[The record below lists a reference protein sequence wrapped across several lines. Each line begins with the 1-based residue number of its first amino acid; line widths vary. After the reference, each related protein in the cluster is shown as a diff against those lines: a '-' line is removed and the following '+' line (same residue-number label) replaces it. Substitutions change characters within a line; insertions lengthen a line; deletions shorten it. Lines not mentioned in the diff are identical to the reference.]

1 MSSSYHNSH
10 GDGSNGSAEYSAY
23 THNIYPHDM
32 TGQLQSHPMTF
43 STSNGSNHGL
53 DDPTPAHDTYSHLL
67 DGSSPHTHYDPS
79 VPVALSGIFDSASY
93 PNEDR
98 KDLVRA
104 QQQQQQQQPAQEE
117 PNLGATASMSNY
129 FGPNSSQLN
138 QSHSQSQ
145 KDMMAQMI
153 CFANAYEFAS
163 PAPATSSCASP
174 NTLALVPDSP
184 SRVQRTPLF
193 SVPTTFIKELAVR
206 PSAQGRSKSHS
217 VAETFGMMG
226 PPPRPLVRSQTMT
239 NSQFGRMSAP
249 ASPQQHSSPNGTSS
263 DSYSASAFVP
273 APVPQQAPQT
283 TIQRPV
289 KQQAQTGA
297 SPQKVDRRPSLPNS
311 LASTFSMNPTRPSSP
326 FDAAS
331 RGLPTVPA
339 QFGPSASGTWTS
351 PYATNGFDMVKI
363 LSRVASRPNPQ
374 LALGPVDLGCS
385 FLVVDARKFDQ
396 PIIYASETFARLT
409 GYSSEET
416 LGRNCRFLQA
426 PDAQVVQGEKRKY
439 TDGNAAY
446 HIRRHIVQGKESQAS
461 MINYCKG
468 GRPFINLITVIPI
481 SWDSDEIAFYVG
493 FQVDLVEQP
502 SAIMDKMKNG
512 SYAIDYRISNIPR
525 EMSAPSTE
533 TISVDHLE
541 ELTGGIHDQP
551 LALASPGISSDPS
564 VSAIAD
570 MMDPSKVLDQVDGRG
585 PAGLANESGRKLFNR
600 MLLENCDDFV
610 HVLSLKGALLYVSP
624 SSKQLLEYE
633 PQALVGKSLGS
644 YCHPSDIV
652 SVLRELKEAGSSQ
665 NASVDLVF
673 RFRRKNSGYTWIEAH
688 GKLHLE
694 QGKGRKCVILVG
706 RVRHV
711 YKMSWSDLERA
722 GGFGK
727 QEYWSKLTT
736 SGMMLY
742 ATPTIG
748 QVLGYRS
755 EDVVGKTL
763 AELSPGEGVAAV
775 MDALAQAAKGVPA
788 TARHRLLNMEGVAID
803 VVTHFY
809 PPRSQTGEESTSAPM
824 FQGSEDS
831 LTVVAQT
838 NSVPSEMAKPAK
850 PSLPSAPSSVARAL
864 ANFSAHGQ
872 RRPSLLVLQPSS
884 GNGSAASSTES
895 STVSSSSS
903 ILSLPSFN
911 MSARGSQDSASTSGT
926 SAGKS
931 TTSFSAIT
939 STYKTLEIN
948 SNLSDNIFDELDSVR
963 GTSWQFEL
971 HQMRLTN
978 KKLREEKEALVVL
991 QSKKRRR
998 EAGQRS
1004 DPGKSAKSEIK
1015 SCLNC
1020 GKTQS
1025 AEWRSG
1031 PTGPKTLCNACG
1043 LRWSKARSQS
1053 VSGSKGNEFSPK
1065 SLQGSPSC
1073 SYPTPDSSGRPS
1085 VSPHGTGFS
1094 TLSAEEV
1101 AKKVKLS
1108 AGNELTVPPV
1118 PSPSLAPTTAAGHQR
1133 PAFNTYHSAYSTG

>member
-1 MSSSYHNSH
+1 MSSSYHSTH
-10 GDGSNGSAEYSAY
+10 GDGLNGAAEYSAY
-23 THNIYPHDM
+23 THNFYTPDM
-32 TGQLQSHPMTF
+32 TGQLQSYPMTF
-43 STSNGSNHGL
+43 STSNSSNPGL
-53 DDPTPAHDTYSHLL
+53 EDPTSPAHDMYSHLL
-67 DGSSPHTHYDPS
+67 DDTSRQTHYDHPMPVSHSHSGMFESTPYTNGDSMGS
-79 VPVALSGIFDSASY
+79 VQ
-93 PNEDR
+93 
-98 KDLVRA
+98 A
-104 QQQQQQQQPAQEE
+104 QQQQTREE
-117 PNLGATASMSNY
+117 HNLGAATTTMSRY
-129 FGPNSSQLN
+129 FGPNNSQ
-138 QSHSQSQ
+138 QTRTPTQSQ
-145 KDMMAQMI
+145 EDMMAQMI
-153 CFANAYEFAS
+153 HFANAYEFAR
-163 PAPATSSCASP
+163 PAPSTASACASP
-174 NTLALVPDSP
+174 STLPVVPESP
-184 SRVQRTPLF
+184 NRMQQTSSF
-193 SVPTTFIKELAVR
+193 SSVPTAFVKAIPVR
-206 PSAQGRSKSHS
+206 PSVQGRSKSHS
-217 VAETFGMMG
+217 VTETFGMMG
-226 PPPRPLVRSQTMT
+226 PPPRPLVRSQTII
-239 NSQFGRMSAP
+239 NSPFGRTSAP
-249 ASPQQHSSPNGTSS
+249 TSPQQHSSPNAP
-263 DSYSASAFVP
+263 SYETYNASAFVVP
-273 APVPQQAPQT
+273 RQVPQLMQPAQQA
-283 TIQRPV
+283 V
-289 KQQAQTGA
+289 QQAQA
-297 SPQKVDRRPSLPNS
+297 VRSPQKSDRRPSLPTPPS
-311 LASTFSMNPTRPSSP
+311 STFSMNPTRPSSP

-331 RGLPTVPA
+331 CGLPTAPA
-339 QFGPSASGTWTS
+339 QFGPSASGTWSS
-351 PYATNGFDMVKI
+351 PYASNGFDMVKI

-396 PIIYASETFARLT
+396 PIIYASETFTRLT
-409 GYSSEET
+409 GYSSEEI

-446 HIRRHIVQGKESQAS
+446 HILRHIVQGKESQAS

-512 SYAIDYRISNIPR
+512 SYAIDYRISNIAR

-533 TISVDHLE
+533 AISVDQLE
-541 ELTGGIHDQP
+541 ELTGSGHDQAG
-551 LALASPGISSDPS
+551 ALATPGVSSDLTA
-564 VSAIAD
+564 SAVAD
-570 MMDPSKVLDQVDGRG
+570 KMDPNKVLDQVDGRG
-585 PAGLANESGRKLFNR
+585 PAGLANEAGRKLFNR

-624 SSKQLLEYE
+624 SSKRLLEYKSE
-633 PQALVGKSLGS
+633 ALVGKSLGS

-748 QVLGYRS
+748 QVLGFRS

-763 AELSPGEGVAAV
+763 AELSPAEDMAAV
-775 MDALAQAAKGVPA
+775 MDALAQAAKGAPA

-809 PPRSQTGEESTSAPM
+809 PSRSQTGEEPRSLM

-864 ANFSAHGQ
+864 ATQFAHGQ
-872 RRPSLLVLQPSS
+872 KRPSLLALQPSS
-884 GNGSAASSTES
+884 CNGSASSSTES
-895 STVSSSSS
+895 STASSTSSM
-903 ILSLPSFN
+903 LTLPSFN

-939 STYKTLEIN
+939 STYKTLETN
-948 SNLSDNIFDELDSVR
+948 SNLCDNIFDELDSVR

-1004 DPGKSAKSEIK
+1004 DPGKSVKSEIK

-1053 VSGSKGNEFSPK
+1053 ISSAKGSDFSPK
-1065 SLQGSPSC
+1065 SHPGSPSC
-1073 SYPTPDSSGRPS
+1073 SYPTPDRSGRPS
-1085 VSPHGTGFS
+1085 ISPHGTGLS
-1094 TLSAEEV
+1094 TPSAEEV
-1101 AKKVKLS
+1101 TKKVKLS
-1108 AGNELTVPPV
+1108 SGDSLSVPPA
-1118 PSPSLAPTTAAGHQR
+1118 PTPSLAPATVASHQR
-1133 PAFNTYHSAYSTG
+1133 PALNTHHSAYSTG